1 MRFIGFVFFRYRET
15 SVMTDIDMIED
26 YDLFLEEV
34 IDM

>member
-1 MRFIGFVFFRYRET
+1 MRFIGFVFFSYRET